1 MNEVDNLD
9 QQTADNP
16 DLQQETSTQEVVG
29 FSWKDKLGTDLKGSP
44 SLQKF
49 DDSPEGLSK
58 AMESYHN
65 LEKLL
70 GHEKVP
76 IPKGPEDK
84 DGWARFSKAMGIPYK
99 AENYGLADADLP
111 ESMKGLTFDK
121 QKFAEIVHAH
131 KLTPGPAK
139 GLWKAYTDMSLESY
153 GNALKDHEQAMT
165 QTINQLRSEWGDT
178 YEANIDLTQLVI
190 SKFAPDKETED
201 YLTATLTK
209 DPKAIKFLAKIG
221 SQFAENKIG
230 EFSYQNFSL
239 SPEQAEAEAHA
250 MMSDIKG
257 PYHNNND
264 ETRRVAID
272 RVNSLLAISQKAKR
286 G

>member
-1 MNEVDNLD
+1 M
-9 QQTADNP
+9 T
-16 DLQQETSTQEVVG
+16 
-29 FSWKDKLGTDLKGSP
+29 
-44 SLQKF
+44 
-49 DDSPEGLSK
+49 
-58 AMESYHN
+58 
-65 LEKLL
+65 
-70 GHEKVP
+70 
-76 IPKGPEDK
+76 
-84 DGWARFSKAMGIPYK
+84 
-99 AENYGLADADLP
+99 
-111 ESMKGLTFDK
+111 
-121 QKFAEIVHAH
+121 
-131 KLTPGPAK
+131 
-139 GLWKAYTDMSLESY
+139 LESY
-153 GNALKDHEQAMT
+153 SNAFKEHEQVMT

-250 MMSDIKG
+250 MMADLKG
-257 PYHNNND
+257 PYHSNND

-272 RVNSLLAISQKAKR
+272 RVNSLLAIGQKAKQ